1 MTGSMLATAAMTSAT
16 MPPSLIAGI
25 VCRFTKLGYH
35 LVSDGGTRPVRVH
48 VREPSFVNLQTMP
61 R

>member
-25 VCRFTKLGYH
+25 VCRFTKLG
-35 LVSDGGTRPVRVH
+35 SRTCTRSGRVP
-48 VREPSFVNLQTMP
+48 PSET
-61 R
+61 RW